1 MNNRGGLDPGGEVE
15 EAKAELAK
23 TQKLLSTEKL
33 LKQQAVNKLAEI
45 MNRKDFLNQGKKN
58 KAQQSQVRQI
68 LFRNQIFDAS
78 TSSSSISQWEI
89 IISNFQYQDLRK
101 KEKENRKLQQELK
114 SEKDKFDQ
122 MVSKYVKEV
131 QDLHASIYEESQWK
145 NKLQMEL
152 DTKVGQF

>member
-1 MNNRGGLDPGGEVE
+1 M
-15 EAKAELAK
+15 LA
-23 TQKLLSTEKL
+23 
-33 LKQQAVNKLAEI
+33 LAPAL
-45 MNRKDFLNQGKKN
+45 R
-58 KAQQSQVRQI
+58 
-68 LFRNQIFDAS
+68 
-78 TSSSSISQWEI
+78 ISQWEI

-152 DTKVGQF
+152 DTKVGHF

>member
-1 MNNRGGLDPGGEVE
+1 MGFYEYYELKGLLEF
-15 EAKAELAK
+15 
-23 TQKLLSTEKL
+23 QFFILL
-33 LKQQAVNKLAEI
+33 
-45 MNRKDFLNQGKKN
+45 
-58 KAQQSQVRQI
+58 
-68 LFRNQIFDAS
+68 IFP
-78 TSSSSISQWEI
+78 IWI
-89 IISNFQYQDLRK
+89 YQDLRK

-152 DTKVGQF
+152 DTKVSTAGGNTFT

>member
-1 MNNRGGLDPGGEVE
+1 MNW
-15 EAKAELAK
+15 ELLEF
-23 TQKLLSTEKL
+23 QSFFILL
-33 LKQQAVNKLAEI
+33 I
-45 MNRKDFLNQGKKN
+45 
-58 KAQQSQVRQI
+58 
-68 LFRNQIFDAS
+68 
-78 TSSSSISQWEI
+78 
-89 IISNFQYQDLRK
+89 FQYQDLRK

-152 DTKVGQF
+152 DTKVSAPILSTGTTFT

>member
-1 MNNRGGLDPGGEVE
+1 MNW
-15 EAKAELAK
+15 ELLEF
-23 TQKLLSTEKL
+23 QSFFILL
-33 LKQQAVNKLAEI
+33 I
-45 MNRKDFLNQGKKN
+45 
-58 KAQQSQVRQI
+58 
-68 LFRNQIFDAS
+68 
-78 TSSSSISQWEI
+78 
-89 IISNFQYQDLRK
+89 FQYQDLRK

-152 DTKVGQF
+152 DTKVSYSIFETFE

>member
-1 MNNRGGLDPGGEVE
+1 MNSSLSVGFYEYY
-15 EAKAELAK
+15 ELRVTWVSK
-23 TQKLLSTEKL
+23 YFHS
-33 LKQQAVNKLAEI
+33 
-45 MNRKDFLNQGKKN
+45 F
-58 KAQQSQVRQI
+58 
-68 LFRNQIFDAS
+68 IFPLW
-78 TSSSSISQWEI
+78 I
-89 IISNFQYQDLRK
+89 YQDLRK

-152 DTKVGQF
+152 DTKVSAPILSTGTTFTNDWNLTLSDRAFIKQPKQSLLE

>member
-1 MNNRGGLDPGGEVE
+1 MHSL
-15 EAKAELAK
+15 
-23 TQKLLSTEKL
+23 
-33 LKQQAVNKLAEI
+33 
-45 MNRKDFLNQGKKN
+45 
-58 KAQQSQVRQI
+58 
-68 LFRNQIFDAS
+68 IF
-78 TSSSSISQWEI
+78 SIWI
-89 IISNFQYQDLRK
+89 YQDLRK

-152 DTKVGQF
+152 DTKVSAPILSTETTFT